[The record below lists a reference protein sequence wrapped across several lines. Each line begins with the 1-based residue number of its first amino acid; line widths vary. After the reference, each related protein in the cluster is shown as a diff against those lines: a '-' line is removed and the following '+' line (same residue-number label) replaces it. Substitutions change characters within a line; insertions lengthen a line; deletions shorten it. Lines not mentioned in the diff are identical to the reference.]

1 MERRIKTALN
11 SISSLDGSTLCLA
24 QTTRLGHDI
33 MDKNDP
39 KANEKMWVLHN
50 TEGPA
55 VITPEGKK
63 EYYFWGIFQGTNSE
77 ILKEFKRNHTGLPP
91 AKNPLFK
98 TRL

>member
-1 MERRIKTALN
+1 MEKRIKTT
-11 SISSLDGSTLCLA
+11 DGSTLYLA
-24 QTTRLGHDI
+24 QTTRLGHDV
-33 MDKNDP
+33 MDKKDP
-39 KANEKMWVLHN
+39 KAKEKIWVLHN